1 MQKNG
6 KVHTRHA
13 MRHGETNMRLWYKA
27 RIWQSKT
34 LQIWRWITQSP
45 SSPKRMG
52 HLTAIQS
59 VLSKWPSITIV
70 ASKSHEL
77 VKKFKNCLFL
87 NHVFLGSQRFLKFKR
102 SSDNSVNWAYLFGPL
117 ATRGQL
123 QAECAKI
130 TYFWETIKQFRF
142 TYLPHKAVGGRW
154 KNRDL

>member
-6 KVHTRHA
+6 KVRNRRA

-34 LQIWRWITQSP
+34 LQICRWITQSP

-59 VLSKWPSITIV
+59 VLSKWHPSPLCW
-70 ASKSHEL
+70 ASKSHGL
-77 VKKFKNCLFL
+77 VKKFKITTVCFWIMYSWGL
-87 NHVFLGSQRFLKFKR
+87 NGFWISKGFPITMSTELTYLVHWPRGANFKL
-102 SSDNSVNWAYLFGPL
+102 NV
-117 ATRGQL
+117 
-123 QAECAKI
+123 
-130 TYFWETIKQFRF
+130 TIKQFRF

-154 KNRDL
+154 KK